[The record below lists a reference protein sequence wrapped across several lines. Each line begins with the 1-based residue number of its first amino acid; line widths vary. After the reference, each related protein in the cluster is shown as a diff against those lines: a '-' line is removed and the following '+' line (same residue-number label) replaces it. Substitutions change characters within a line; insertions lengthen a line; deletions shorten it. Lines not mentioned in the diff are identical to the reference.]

1 MRVIRPLV
9 LSVLIAGGFL
19 YYTTYRDGRLH
30 PANWV
35 SPPAK
40 VEITEAAGG
49 DPFDAEEQNNIGV
62 YRKNIASV
70 VNITSRAMA

>member
-19 YYTTYRDGRLH
+19 YYTTYRNGRLH
-30 PANWV
+30 PANGV
-35 SPPAK
+35 SLPAK

-49 DPFDAEEQNNIGV
+49 DPFDAE
-62 YRKNIASV
+62 
-70 VNITSRAMA
+70 